1 MESTVFFEKKL
12 SLTPKNINKVGK
24 SAKIEDILM
33 EKLRELLENKCS
45 EHGFV
50 LPGTL
55 KMVSRSMGY
64 FENGRFTG
72 DAVYHVK
79 AEGHVILPADGIR
92 VVGTVLRKNR
102 MGLYV
107 TYRDALRIQ
116 VPRDL
121 HLGNEEFEAV
131 EIGDTV
137 EVELKMSL
145 FQINDEFILT
155 NGLFLRK
162 REASAADV
170 PVLAMN
176 AEEVKE
182 EKKEE
187 AEEEGSEEEEEGG
200 EEEKGEEEEE
210 GGDEEGGE
218 EEGGEEEK
226 GEEGGEEE
234 KGEEEE
240 EGGEEE
246 GGEAEKKNE
255 KKSAL

>member
-12 SLTPKNINKVGK
+12 SLTAKNINKVGK
-24 SAKIEDILM
+24 TAKLDDILM
-33 EKLRELLENKCS
+33 EKLRETLENKCS

-50 LPGTL
+50 LPGSL
-55 KMVSRSMGY
+55 KMISRSMGY

-102 MGLYV
+102 LGLYV

-131 EIGDTV
+131 EIGEAI

-155 NGLFLRK
+155 NGLFLGK
-162 REASAADV
+162 RELAAADV
-170 PVLAMN
+170 PVLADETRETVTEAPKTGEEEEEA
-176 AEEVKE
+176 AEEE
-182 EKKEE
+182 EEAEEEAAEE
-187 AEEEGSEEEEEGG
+187 AEEEGG
-200 EEEKGEEEEE
+200 
-210 GGDEEGGE
+210 EEGGE
-218 EEGGEEEK
+218 EEGGEEE
-226 GEEGGEEE
+226 G
-234 KGEEEE
+234 EEE
-240 EGGEEE
+240 EGGEEAE
-246 GGEAEKKNE
+246 EEAAEPVVEKKNAT
-255 KKSAL
+255 KSAP

>member
-12 SLTPKNINKVGK
+12 SLTAKNINKVGK
-24 SAKIEDILM
+24 TAKLDDILM
-33 EKLRELLENKCS
+33 EKLRETLENKCS

-50 LPGTL
+50 LPGSL
-55 KMVSRSMGY
+55 KMISRSMGY

-131 EIGDTV
+131 EIGEAI

-155 NGLFLRK
+155 NGLFLGK
-162 REASAADV
+162 RELAAADV
-170 PVLAMN
+170 PVLADETRETI
-176 AEEVKE
+176 AEAPKT
-182 EKKEE
+182 
-187 AEEEGSEEEEEGG
+187 G
-200 EEEKGEEEEE
+200 EEEKGEEEEGE
-210 GGDEEGGE
+210 EEEEAAEEGGE
-218 EEGGEEEK
+218 EEGGEEE
-226 GEEGGEEE
+226 GGEEE
-234 KGEEEE
+234 GEE
-240 EGGEEE
+240 EGGEEAEEE
-246 GGEAEKKNE
+246 GEEEVAEPVVEKKNTP
-255 KKSAL
+255 KSTP